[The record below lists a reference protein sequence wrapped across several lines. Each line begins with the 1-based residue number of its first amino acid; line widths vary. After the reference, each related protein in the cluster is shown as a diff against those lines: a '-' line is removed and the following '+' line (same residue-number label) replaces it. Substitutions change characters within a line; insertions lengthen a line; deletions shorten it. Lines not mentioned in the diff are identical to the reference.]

1 MDAVPP
7 PMPSLDAAVPGP
19 PGPPVDLLAIAAEE
33 IPTPPVADI
42 LAPPVA
48 AKEAKFGSVD
58 IGAWDS
64 NWGDTWSES
73 ADVFEPSDPGHV
85 PEAIQE
91 MVAWQTGDEAVPVT
105 MSQVPLPST
114 ATLKRMK
121 KGELAD
127 LAKARKVDGSG
138 TKAEIIA
145 RLLK

>member
-1 MDAVPP
+1 
-7 PMPSLDAAVPGP
+7 
-19 PGPPVDLLAIAAEE
+19 
-33 IPTPPVADI
+33 
-42 LAPPVA
+42 VA
-48 AKEAKFGSVD
+48 AKEAEFGSVD

-64 NWGDTWSES
+64 NWGETWSES
-73 ADVFEPSDPGHV
+73 ADVFEPGDPDHV

-105 MSQVPLPST
+105 MSQIPLPSP
-114 ATLKRMK
+114 AALKRMK
-121 KGELAD
+121 KGELVD